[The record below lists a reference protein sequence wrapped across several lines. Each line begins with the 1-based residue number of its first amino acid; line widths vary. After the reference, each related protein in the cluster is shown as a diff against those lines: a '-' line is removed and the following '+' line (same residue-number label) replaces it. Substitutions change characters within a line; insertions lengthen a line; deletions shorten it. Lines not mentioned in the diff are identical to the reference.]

1 MATVADLVSSLQT
14 LSTSYSDTEAIA
26 TLIGFLKARWEIPV
40 CIVGPYLAMVYLT
53 RNGIPAHPLGGPVDA
68 LFCLWN
74 FAISLFSAWGTW
86 NLGSA
91 VFTGLTQ
98 KGLHYTICSDTNSII
113 SLSEGRPAML
123 ALSLFCLSKI
133 PELLDTV
140 FLILKRK
147 QVRFLQW
154 YHHAATLLFCWL
166 ALATEYTPGICFA
179 ITNYFVHSIM
189 YMYFC
194 LMTFKVM
201 QPMLKVIAPF
211 ITIIQIAQMF
221 WGLIV
226 NAIAVGSYF
235 SGGSCQIKAVTVYPC
250 VVMFASYAWLFSKLY
265 FDAKKPK
272 GKKGKAEGVV
282 RSISRAISV
291 AVLDD
296 ENNVDEDEGAE
307 ASKGSKKVN

>member
-1 MATVADLVSSLQT
+1 M
-14 LSTSYSDTEAIA
+14 
-26 TLIGFLKARWEIPV
+26 G
-40 CIVGPYLAMVYLT
+40 
-53 RNGIPAHPLGGPVDA
+53 
-68 LFCLWN
+68 
-74 FAISLFSAWGTW
+74 GTW
-86 NLGSA
+86 NLGGA
-91 VFTGLTQ
+91 VLTGVKQ
-98 KGLHYTICSDTNSII
+98 KGLFYTVCSDTNSILA
-113 SLSEGRPAML
+113 LSEGRPAML

-166 ALATEYTPGICFA
+166 ALATEYSPGIWFA

-194 LMTFKVM
+194 LMTFKGLL
-201 QPMLKVIAPF
+201 PMLKVIAPS

-265 FDAKKPK
+265 FDSTKPR
-272 GKKGKAEGVV
+272 GKSGKVEGVV
-282 RSISRAISV
+282 RSISRAISTA
-291 AVLDD
+291 AVVDDD
-296 ENNVDEDEGAE
+296 EDDETSE
-307 ASKGSKKVN
+307 SSKKVN

>member
-1 MATVADLVSSLQT
+1 M
-14 LSTSYSDTEAIA
+14 
-26 TLIGFLKARWEIPV
+26 G
-40 CIVGPYLAMVYLT
+40 
-53 RNGIPAHPLGGPVDA
+53 
-68 LFCLWN
+68 LFCVWN
-74 FAISLFSAWGTW
+74 FGISLFSAWGTW
-86 NLGSA
+86 NLGGA
-91 VFTGLTQ
+91 IFNGLQ
-98 KGLHYTICSDTNSII
+98 REGLYYTICTDTSSIVR
-113 SLSEGRPAML
+113 LGEGRPAML

-133 PELLDTV
+133 PELGDTV

-166 ALATEYTPGICFA
+166 ALATEYTPGIWFA

-194 LMTFKVM
+194 LMTF
-201 QPMLKVIAPF
+201 
-211 ITIIQIAQMF
+211 IQIAQMF

-235 SGGSCQIKAVTVYPC
+235 AGGSCQIKAVTVYPC

>member
-1 MATVADLVSSLQT
+1 M
-14 LSTSYSDTEAIA
+14 
-26 TLIGFLKARWEIPV
+26 G
-40 CIVGPYLAMVYLT
+40 
-53 RNGIPAHPLGGPVDA
+53 
-68 LFCLWN
+68 
-74 FAISLFSAWGTW
+74 SAWGTW
-86 NLGSA
+86 NLGGA
-91 VFTGLTQ
+91 IL
-98 KGLHYTICSDTNSII
+98 KGLQAQGLYFTICSETHTMVR
-113 SLSEGRPAML
+113 LGEGRPAML

-133 PELLDTV
+133 PELMDTV

-147 QVRFLQW
+147 EVRFLQW

-166 ALATEYTPGICFA
+166 ALATEYSPGAWFA
-179 ITNYFVHSIM
+179 VTNYFVHSIM

-194 LMTFKVM
+194 LMTFKGL
-201 QPMLKVIAPF
+201 QPMLKVIAPS

-272 GKKGKAEGVV
+272 GKKKQAEGVL
-282 RSISRAISV
+282 RSISRAVSV
-291 AVLDD
+291 AVLDA
-296 ENNVDEDEGAE
+296 ENSIDANESDKMCDGEDAV